1 MSDTVNDV
9 FRSGAI
15 GAVIPPAPAS
25 AFAQSDNT
33 GGPLNIRHIK
43 RGHTVATLTAD
54 GDQSI
59 SDSKWTDILQ
69 TQIATSDRPVVVE
82 ASCMA
87 YASAGTVYVS
97 FALNGNEV
105 TDVDNGIARAGSTVL
120 HLSPMWVINPGPGVH
135 TVALC
140 ARVSTSGSGTIY
152 CADDVIVLAARE
164 V

>member
-25 AFAQSDNT
+25 AYAQSENT

-43 RGHTVATLTAD
+43 RGHTVATRTAD
-54 GDQSI
+54 GDQTVD
-59 SDSKWTDILQ
+59 DSKWTAVISAP
-69 TQIATSDRPVVVE
+69 IATSDRPVLIE
-82 ASCMA
+82 ASCVA
-87 YASAGTVYVS
+87 YASTGTVYVS
-97 FALNGNEV
+97 FMLNGDEV
-105 TDVDNGIARAGSTVL
+105 TDVDNGIARAGSTVA
-120 HLSPMWVINPGPGVH
+120 HLSPLWVLAPGPGVH

-152 CADDVIVLAARE
+152 CADDVVVLAARE
-164 V
+164 I

>member
-25 AFAQSDNT
+25 AYAQSENT

-43 RGHTVATLTAD
+43 RGHTVATRTAD
-54 GDQSI
+54 GDQSV
-59 SDSKWTDILQ
+59 SNSKWTDILSAP
-69 TQIATSDRPVVVE
+69 IATSDRPVLIE
-82 ASCMA
+82 ASCMG
-87 YASAGTVYVS
+87 YASPGTVYVS
-97 FALNGNEV
+97 FMLNGNEV
-105 TDVDNGIARAGSTVL
+105 TNVDNGIARAGSTVA
-120 HLSPMWVINPGPGVH
+120 HLAPVWVLSPGPGVH

-164 V
+164 I